1 MPIVRAEPVPTRL
14 PHLAPCANDNRF
26 SVIVS
31 ADKRHTNRAAEMH
44 AERFVTGSAVTTDY
58 FVDDHLGSPAVIVR
72 MVNNVATVEERDSGA
87 CAPARQRRDRG
98 DAWGKMRDPSSW
110 AYDSSCALP
119 PASAT
124 TRHFTGHESLANAC
138 LINANARL
146 YDPQIGRFLSADPTV
161 DALYNPQD
169 LNRYSYVLDNPL
181 SLTDPTGYGGLFKN
195 PLVGA
200 VAGLA
205 AAALFQYELLPF
217 IEGTTFAALLAA
229 TTPAAIAASPAAASG
244 AAALLAV
251 NAGVAGGISGAIT
264 TGSLKGAVLGGLE
277 AEAFYQVGSA
287 LQSAT
292 GSMSYGAQTATT
304 MVAHGMVGGLFS
316 IGQKGGFGSGFLAAG
331 IGAAADTPEL
341 ETGPVGDIVIQ
352 ATAGG
357 VGSILGG
364 GKFANGAVTGA
375 FGYLFM
381 SRASSED
388 DSDSVNQ
395 SDNGQPESDQPP
407 GWAKDP
413 GIWSAMKQAWID
425 SNPDAPSV
433 PADQPGSLKHEQGGW
448 VIKWT
453 WDGYDAIRVAPGT
466 RDSLGTING
475 TRPNCIFTCSVVG
488 WFHTHPN
495 WNSEGYGYK
504 ASPGDIGFTQT
515 EAQVPGVI
523 LTHHG
528 LVTIPYP

>member
-1 MPIVRAEPVPTRL
+1 
-14 PHLAPCANDNRF
+14 
-26 SVIVS
+26 
-31 ADKRHTNRAAEMH
+31 
-44 AERFVTGSAVTTDY
+44 
-58 FVDDHLGSPAVIVR
+58 
-72 MVNNVATVEERDSGA
+72 GA

-110 AYDSSCALP
+110 AYDSPCALP

-375 FGYLFM
+375 FGYLFNRAAHEM
-381 SRASSED
+381 QIAEADEDEEREDLQDPFAQAHTAAWNNAYNQLKAVAPNDPNVVFAAPSGWVPSETDVEALQARVSIYTSSLERIHSEDTLTTGSARASYQYWLGHT
-388 DSDSVNQ
+388 NQ
-395 SDNGQPESDQPP
+395 EIINSLRP
-407 GWAKDP
+407 GEEEP
-413 GIWSAMKQAWID
+413 
-425 SNPDAPSV
+425 
-433 PADQPGSLKHEQGGW
+433 L
-448 VIKWT
+448 T
-453 WDGYDAIRVAPGT
+453 VAPGGRVEQGNT
-466 RDSLGTING
+466 RIFILQ
-475 TRPNCIFTCSVVG
+475 TRSFDVNTLPRTPNT
-488 WFHTHPN
+488 
-495 WNSEGYGYK
+495 
-504 ASPGDIGFTQT
+504 
-515 EAQVPGVI
+515 
-523 LTHHG
+523 
-528 LVTIPYP
+528 PY